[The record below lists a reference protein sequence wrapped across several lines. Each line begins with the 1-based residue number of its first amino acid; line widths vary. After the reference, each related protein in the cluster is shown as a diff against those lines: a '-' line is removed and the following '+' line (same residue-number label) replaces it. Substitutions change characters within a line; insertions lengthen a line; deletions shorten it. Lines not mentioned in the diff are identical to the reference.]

1 MPKNGILKQRPW
13 PDIDGVTPITGMT
26 DPTLIFL
33 HLPKCGGTT
42 LNRIIE
48 WEYNPLR
55 IFSVDPSFFRWSYR
69 KLGGW
74 SPERLAQMQV
84 FKGHMPFGLHERLSG
99 PSTYITFLRDPIE
112 RSISAYYFARNYVL
126 HPLHWKV
133 KRMTLDEYVRWT
145 PNHNVQTKL
154 LAGQDF
160 AADCSEDTLALA
172 KANLASHFALAGLTE
187 RFDEC
192 LALLKI
198 MFGWNISQYANFN
211 VTGNRPNKGRV
222 PTSSQ
227 DLIAERN
234 RFDVALYQHV
244 VPLFDEVVK
253 GHGKEAQVQLQAIR
267 HAKSLGPV
275 DALRYLTSSGI
286 RKAISRIHSAL

>member
-1 MPKNGILKQRPW
+1 MPAAETHAQPSAGTHTRPS
-13 PDIDGVTPITGMT
+13 DEV
-26 DPTLIFL
+26 LIFV

-69 KLGGW
+69 KLGKW
-74 SPERLAQMQV
+74 STERLDKMDV
-84 FKGHMPFGLHERLSG
+84 FKGHMPFGLHERLTR
-99 PSTYITFLRDPIE
+99 PSTYITFLREPIE
-112 RSISAYYFARNYVL
+112 RSISAYYFAKNYVL

-133 KRMTLDEYVRWT
+133 KKMTLDEFVQWT

-154 LAGQDF
+154 LAGLDY

-172 KANLASHFALAGLTE
+172 KANLASRFALAGLTE

-211 VTGNRPNKGRV
+211 VTGDRPKKSRV
-222 PTSSQ
+222 PQSSQ

-234 RFDVALYQHV
+234 RFDVALYAHV
-244 VPLFDEVVK
+244 APLFDEVVRR
-253 GHGKEAQVQLQAIR
+253 HGEEAQVQLNTIRQAK
-267 HAKSLGPV
+267 ALGPMESFYYV
-275 DALRYLTSSGI
+275 TSSTI
-286 RKAISRIHSAL
+286 RKGISRLHSAL

>member
-1 MPKNGILKQRPW
+1 MAVAESHPSTETAPGHSDQ
-13 PDIDGVTPITGMT
+13 V
-26 DPTLIFL
+26 LIFL

-55 IFSVDPSFFRWSYR
+55 IFSVDPSFFKWSYR
-69 KLGGW
+69 KLGKW
-74 SPERLAQMQV
+74 STDRLAKMDV
-84 FKGHMPFGLHERLSG
+84 FKGHMPFGLHERLPR
-99 PSTYITFLRDPIE
+99 PSTYITFLREPIE
-112 RSISAYYFARNYVL
+112 RSISAYYFAKTYVL

-133 KRMTLDEYVRWT
+133 KRMTLDEYVQWT

-160 AADCSEDTLALA
+160 AADCTEDTLALA
-172 KANLASHFALAGLTE
+172 KANLANHFTLAGLTE

-198 MFGWNISQYANFN
+198 MFGWNIAQYANFN
-211 VTGNRPNKGRV
+211 ETGNRPKKGRV
-222 PTSSQ
+222 PQSSQ

-234 RFDVALYQHV
+234 RFDVALYAHV

-253 GHGKEAQVQLQAIR
+253 RYGEEAQVQLQAIR
-267 HAKSLGPV
+267 QAKSLGI
-275 DALRYLTSSGI
+275 AESAYYLTSSAI
-286 RKAISRIHSAL
+286 RKGISRLNSAV

>member
-1 MPKNGILKQRPW
+1 MIGTVAENRVNPYNG
-13 PDIDGVTPITGMT
+13 GSTGMT
-26 DPTLIFL
+26 DQTLIFL

-48 WEYNPLR
+48 WEYSPLR

-69 KLGGW
+69 KLGRW
-74 SPERLAQMQV
+74 SPERLAKMQV

-112 RSISAYYFARNYVL
+112 RSISAYYFARNYRL
-126 HPLHWKV
+126 HPLHRKV

-154 LAGQDF
+154 LAGLDF
-160 AADCSEDTLALA
+160 AADCSEETLAQA
-172 KANLASHFALAGLTE
+172 KDNLARHFALAGLTE

-198 MFGWNISQYANFN
+198 KFGWNIAQYANFN
-211 VTGNRPNKGRV
+211 ETKSRPNKDRV
-222 PTSSQ
+222 PVASQ
-227 DLIAERN
+227 ELIADRN
-234 RFDVALYQHV
+234 RFDVALYAHV
-244 VPLFDEVVK
+244 VPLFDEVVAQ
-253 GHGKEAQVQLQAIR
+253 HGEEAQRQLNAIR
-267 HAKSLGPV
+267 EAKALGPMESFY
-275 DALRYLTSSGI
+275 YLASSGI
-286 RKAISRIHSAL
+286 RKAISRAHSAL